1 MQLRGIQVIKRDG
14 SIQLFDREKIRHA
27 IEKAVHK
34 RKISPAQIEKL
45 VNAVSRQLEQI
56 GETEIPT
63 SKIGNVIMTSLQEID
78 PVAYI
83 RFCSVYQDFTNVQDF
98 VKIITSMNDTNNSD
112 MTKEKVYASA

>member
-1 MQLRGIQVIKRDG
+1 
-14 SIQLFDREKIRHA
+14 
-27 IEKAVHK
+27 
-34 RKISPAQIEKL
+34 
-45 VNAVSRQLEQI
+45 
-56 GETEIPT
+56 
-63 SKIGNVIMTSLQEID
+63 MTSLQEID